1 MGSRRNPRDKPTG
14 EVFPVVD
21 LICTDRGQHSP
32 VTVRVLDDQRGT
44 DPPGQIVASHVTSRI
59 SSRGRKIV
67 HDQSAT
73 PALSIIRTDG
83 SRTFTFPCAG
93 CARNW
98 QVRGEKLAV
107 ILDRL
112 YAAYPH
118 DWPHYLL
125 DMSYAQ

>member
-1 MGSRRNPRDKPTG
+1 MASRRNPRRKPTRA
-14 EVFPVVD
+14 VFPVVD

-32 VTVRVLDDQRGT
+32 VTVRVLDDQWGAE
-44 DPPGQIVASHVTSRI
+44 PPGQIVASHVTSRV
-59 SSRGRKIV
+59 SRSGRRVV
-67 HDQSAT
+67 HDESAT
-73 PALSIIRTDG
+73 PAISIIRTDG

-112 YAAYPH
+112 YAMGPQ
-118 DWPHYLL
+118 DRTHYRL
-125 DMSYAQ
+125 DVSYA